1 MSLRNMELRA
11 VRHVV
16 TLARLL
22 SYTKAARELNV
33 TQSGLTRSIQQFEDR
48 AGVRLFDRD
57 RGGVRLTQVGR
68 EFVARAEPVLQDA
81 EDLALVLQ
89 KAAAGEQGKISI
101 GMAPIPAKSLLPELI
116 SGAINSRPNVRFDVS
131 VREADSLLQ
140 LLLTEEIDFF
150 VCLAGQL
157 APPARVIETK
167 IAKFPMSLLVRA
179 EHPLVSGG
187 DIKQRRFP
195 LIMSAHVAFPHDS
208 RMLLE
213 PYVDV
218 DPVLIASDLHLL
230 SRVTQDT
237 DSVWLSSYLAAA
249 EEIRDGT
256 LVEWPAFRGVET
268 SILLYRLERRTLSPI
283 GNDII
288 RSVNALARR
297 IISEATSQ

>member
-1 MSLRNMELRA
+1 MELRA

-101 GMAPIPAKSLLPELI
+101 GMAPMPAKSLLPELI

-140 LLLTEEIDFF
+140 LLLAEEIDFF

-297 IISEATSQ
+297 IISEATSQQEEN